1 MDRHYYATHNLTLAR
16 HPSETDERL
25 MVRLVAFMLFAT
37 DTLAF
42 GKGLSDDEEPD
53 LWQKDLTGAIELWI
67 DVGLPDE
74 REVRKAC
81 GRAKQVAVVLY
92 GGRIADM
99 WWDNNK
105 KALLKQN
112 NLTVINLT
120 DTQEIADIVS
130 RGMAISCTIQDKEIM
145 LGHATGSVEIK
156 PVILK

>member
-1 MDRHYYATHNLTLAR
+1 
-16 HPSETDERL
+16 
-25 MVRLVAFMLFAT
+25 MLFAT

-120 DTQEIADIVS
+120 DTQEIADIAS

>member
-1 MDRHYYATHNLTLAR
+1 
-16 HPSETDERL
+16 

-99 WWDNNK
+99 WWENNK

-112 NLTVINLT
+112 NLTVINLL
-120 DTQEIADIVS
+120 DTQEIADIAA
-130 RGMAISCTIQDKEIM
+130 RGMEISCTIQDKEMM
-145 LGHATGSVEIK
+145 LGHASGSVDIK